1 MNRKIK
7 TVTLITA
14 AVILLFVITAAVI
27 IVSDKDKMELSED
40 TGSILSQESVYI
52 PPISEDIYHKDR
64 EDDRAE
70 VELDIGKIERDTD
83 PDLIDTKI
91 EYGSKEGKENE

>member
-14 AVILLFVITAAVI
+14 AVILLFAITAAVVF
-27 IVSDKDKMELSED
+27 VSDKDKTELSDD
-40 TGSILSQESVYI
+40 TGSTLSQESIYI
-52 PPISEDIYHKDR
+52 PPISENTYHKDR
-64 EDDRAE
+64 EDDRAD

-83 PDLIDTKI
+83 PELIDTKI
-91 EYGSKEGKENE
+91 EYGTKEGQEDE

>member
-1 MNRKIK
+1 MKKRIRIIS
-7 TVTLITA
+7 LITA
-14 AVILLFVITAAVI
+14 IILLILAIASAVI

-83 PDLIDTKI
+83 PELIDTKI
-91 EYGSKEGKENE
+91 EYGTKEGKEDE

>member
-14 AVILLFVITAAVI
+14 AVILLFAITAAVVF
-27 IVSDKDKMELSED
+27 VSDKDKTELSDD
-40 TGSILSQESVYI
+40 TGSTLSQKSIYI
-52 PPISEDIYHKDR
+52 PPISENTYHKDR
-64 EDDRAE
+64 EDDRAD

-83 PDLIDTKI
+83 PELIDTKI
-91 EYGSKEGKENE
+91 EYGTKEGKEDE

>member
-1 MNRKIK
+1 MKKRIRIIS
-7 TVTLITA
+7 LITA
-14 AVILLFVITAAVI
+14 IILLILAIASAVI

-83 PDLIDTKI
+83 PELIDTKI
-91 EYGSKEGKENE
+91 EYGTKEGKENE